1 MMQLKFVIALLAIAG
16 VFGAC
21 ESSESSSD
29 TKKLLDAAKSDTEK
43 MMILNDLSMT
53 LQGIWRSEDDPKSE
67 LRIQGDQFF
76 SIYDGKELSKERLLW
91 YTECPVNCSAGQDL
105 SDVLCFTLEDAELKA
120 ICYKVISISKKRL
133 QYTSLSGT
141 GKTLSYEKVGEIPK
155 KETPQ

>member
-16 VFGAC
+16 IFWTC
-21 ESSESSSD
+21 ESSESNSD
-29 TKKLLDAAKSDTEK
+29 TKQLLDAAKSDTEK
-43 MMILNDLSMT
+43 MMILNDLSST
-53 LQGIWRSEDDPKSE
+53 LQGIWQSEDDPKSK

-76 SIYDGKELSKERLLW
+76 SIYDGNEISKDRLLW
-91 YTECPVNCSAGQDL
+91 YPQCPGDCSAGQDL

-120 ICYKVISISKKRL
+120 ICYKLISVSKKRL

-141 GKTLSYEKVGEIPK
+141 GKTLSYKKVGEIPK